1 MISID
6 EAIDAVLGAVR
17 PLAAESV
24 PLLEALGRAT
34 ATEVVSPERVPG
46 FDNSAMDGFAVRGAE
61 LEAGRRDFRVTVDIP
76 AGLWFAETIGAG
88 DAAKIM
94 TGAPMP
100 AGVDT
105 VVPVELTAQRGDT
118 VTLHES
124 VRPGANVRRAGEDVA
139 AGDILIPRGAR
150 LGPAEIGLLASV
162 GYESVSVARRPRV
175 AILATGS
182 ELLPPGSPPAPG
194 HIRNSNSFTAYGQV
208 LGASAEP
215 VLLGIAR
222 DDLDETRRLMAVA
235 LEHDVVLTSGGVSV
249 GEYDFVKQ
257 VQDELGVKRAFW
269 GVATKPGKP
278 LAFGTRG
285 GTLVFGV
292 PGNPVAAMVSFE
304 MYVRPALLALQGR
317 GDLYRPYVYAAAE
330 ETVKR
335 TKDRT
340 EARRCRLVHRDQG
353 WGFTTTGPQ
362 GSGILRSMA
371 LAEGL
376 AMIPPGH
383 PGAEPGEQF
392 LVVLLEGSSAERPP
406 YPGAPA
412 GGSAGA

>member
-6 EAIDAVLGAVR
+6 EAIDAVLGEVR
-17 PLAAESV
+17 PLPAETE

-34 ATEVVSPERVPG
+34 AAEIVSPERVPG
-46 FDNSAMDGFAVRGAE
+46 FDNSAMDGYAVQSAE
-61 LEAGRRDFRVTVDIP
+61 LEAGRREFRVTIDIP
-76 AGLWFAETIGAG
+76 AGLWFAETVGAG

-94 TGAPMP
+94 TGAPLP

-105 VVPVELTAQRGDT
+105 VVPVELTAQHGDT
-118 VTLHES
+118 LVVEEP
-124 VRPGANVRRAGEDVA
+124 VQPGANVRRAGEDVA
-139 AGDILIPRGAR
+139 EGDVLFPRGAR

-162 GYESVSVARRPRV
+162 GCDSVSVARRPRV

-182 ELLPPGSPPAPG
+182 ELVPLGSPLSPG

-208 LGASAEP
+208 LAASAEP

-235 LEHDVVLTSGGVSV
+235 LEHDVVVTSGGVSV

-257 VQDELGVKRAFW
+257 VQEELGVQRHFW

-278 LAFGTRG
+278 LAFGSRG
-285 GTLVFGV
+285 NTLVFGV
-292 PGNPVAAMVSFE
+292 PGNPVAAMISFE
-304 MYVRPALLALQGR
+304 TYVRPALLAMQGR
-317 GDLYRPYVYAAAE
+317 SDLYRPYVYAAAE
-330 ETVKR
+330 EPVKG

-340 EARRCRLVHRDQG
+340 EARRCRLERRGRG

-383 PGAEPGEQF
+383 PDAEPGEQF

-406 YPGAPA
+406 FSGAPA
-412 GGSAGA
+412 SGSART

>member
-1 MISID
+1 LISID
-6 EAIDAVLGAVR
+6 EAIDAVLGAVH
-17 PLAAESV
+17 PLPAETV
-24 PLLEALGRAT
+24 PLIEALGRAT
-34 ATEVVSPERVPG
+34 AAEIVSPERVPG
-46 FDNSAMDGFAVRGAE
+46 FDNSAMDGYAVRAAD
-61 LEAGRRDFRVTVDIP
+61 LAAGRREFRVTVDIP
-76 AGLWFAETIGAG
+76 AGLWFADTIGGG

-94 TGAPMP
+94 TGAPLP

-105 VVPVELTAQRGDT
+105 VVPVELTSQHGE
-118 VTLHES
+118 TLIVEEP

-139 AGDILIPRGAR
+139 EGDVLFPRGTR

-162 GYESVSVARRPRV
+162 GCAAVSVARRPRV

-182 ELLPPGSPPAPG
+182 ELVPLGSPLSPG

-208 LGASAEP
+208 LAASAEP

-235 LEHDVVLTSGGVSV
+235 LEYDVVVTSGGVSV
-249 GEYDFVKQ
+249 GEFDFVKQ
-257 VQDELGVKRAFW
+257 VQDELGVQRHFW

-278 LAFGTRG
+278 LAFGSRG
-285 GTLVFGV
+285 STLVFGV

-304 MYVRPALLALQGR
+304 TYVRPALLAMQGR
-317 GDLYRPYVYAAAE
+317 SDLYRPHVFAAAE
-330 ETVKR
+330 EPVKGTR
-335 TKDRT
+335 DRT
-340 EARRCRLVHRDQG
+340 EARRCRLTRRGQG

-392 LVVLLEGSSAERPP
+392 LVMLLQGGSAERPP
-406 YPGAPA
+406 FPGAPT
-412 GGSAGA
+412 GGSGRS

>member
-6 EAIDAVLGAVR
+6 EAIDAVLGEVR
-17 PLAAESV
+17 PLPAETA

-34 ATEVVSPERVPG
+34 AAEIVSPERVPG
-46 FDNSAMDGFAVRGAE
+46 FDNSAMDGYAVQGAE
-61 LEAGRRDFRVTVDIP
+61 LQAGRREFRVTIDIP
-76 AGLWFAETIGAG
+76 AGLWFAETVGAG

-94 TGAPMP
+94 TGAPLP

-105 VVPVELTAQRGDT
+105 VVPVELTAQHGDT
-118 VTLHES
+118 LVVEEP
-124 VRPGANVRRAGEDVA
+124 VQPGANVRRAGEDVA
-139 AGDILIPRGAR
+139 EGDVLFPRGAR

-162 GYESVSVARRPRV
+162 GCDSVSVARRPRV

-182 ELLPPGSPPAPG
+182 ELAPLGSPLSPG

-208 LGASAEP
+208 LAASAEP

-235 LEHDVVLTSGGVSV
+235 LEHDVVVTSGGVSV

-257 VQDELGVKRAFW
+257 VQDELGVQRHFW

-278 LAFGTRG
+278 LAFGSRG
-285 GTLVFGV
+285 NILVFGV
-292 PGNPVAAMVSFE
+292 PGNPVAAMISFE
-304 MYVRPALLALQGR
+304 TYVRPALLAMQGR
-317 GDLYRPYVYAAAE
+317 SDLYRPYVYAAADE
-330 ETVKR
+330 PVKR
-335 TKDRT
+335 TRDRT
-340 EARRCRLVHRDQG
+340 EARRCRLERRGRG

-392 LVVLLEGSSAERPP
+392 LVMLLEGSSAERPP
-406 YPGAPA
+406 FPSALA
-412 GGSAGA
+412 CGSTRA